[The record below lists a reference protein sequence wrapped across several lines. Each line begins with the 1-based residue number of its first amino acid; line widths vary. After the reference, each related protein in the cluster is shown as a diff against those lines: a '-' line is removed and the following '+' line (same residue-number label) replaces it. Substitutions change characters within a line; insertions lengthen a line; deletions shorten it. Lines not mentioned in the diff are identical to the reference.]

1 MTEGAPVHAVV
12 SAEGGLYL
20 SCTNRKAAHP
30 DTISTG
36 GPVTCDDCLV
46 WLELNERG
54 PTGPRPEKIDD
65 R

>member
-1 MTEGAPVHAVV
+1 MTNTGPVHAVV

-20 SCTNRKAAHP
+20 ACTNARAKHP

-54 PTGPRPEKIDD
+54 PAPVREQEIE
-65 R
+65 